1 MANSLLL
8 YIDKWYIVGAI
19 YGNDTIRPLSLP
31 NREDR
36 IWLYFHED
44 LLRDEIS
51 YGKVFQ
57 KKYRDNEPHYYGDIF
72 SNITKSSATFTLY
85 QRQQPMREI
94 FRSSKIFDELKSR
107 VESEGVIDTY
117 ISFSED
123 INYAS
128 RLIFIE
134 EIEKEDFKVINKSV
148 SLSLLAIMNTIHQRQ
163 KVEDGRYLVLTACNE
178 NLHYSIF
185 NQLED
190 QLININSDTLPGR
203 GIDVR
208 NRALIE
214 EVVDTINNNEL
225 VLQTN
230 AELEEEY
237 CRMNQFAD
245 KWAAKLK
252 TSNSSIPIIISDI
265 TLSIDPNKSYSA
277 KLAKNKVIERTK
289 AIIRQIVDVIVTFAK
304 KNCEGKSVSDII
316 LIGDTLTNEQ
326 FIKELL
332 GRYSLSIDNVVK
344 YQDADLTT
352 ILGSYPTIDHS
363 LFSSLE
369 ADFETIAKKQLEEI
383 QTEETDAKI
392 RILEQ
397 VDTDA
402 RNAREKEA
410 KDKERKFN
418 DAMEKGYEAERNQ
431 EYSDMKD
438 YFEIAL
444 KYRPEDEEAK
454 QKKEEANI
462 KKAEQEV
469 SQRNYKQKI
478 QQAKS
483 YLESGDY
490 ETAKQRAE
498 EALTFMSNSIEAQNI
513 KKEANNRL
521 KSQREFD
528 RYLDRFDMFL
538 AQKLYSEAEEE
549 LTKAKLLDL
558 DNNDI
563 LNKKEEKLSKAINE
577 NIERI
582 DSLKQRLETAIKSNN
597 FDEAINIC
605 SGLIGVDNANKE
617 KWTGKLAA
625 ITIAKDRALEKD
637 KRWQQLLKDM
647 ETAQLANDLKQLV
660 ILCKE
665 ALTIKKSSEID
676 SILEKA
682 EAKLK
687 EENEQRHLYDEIS
700 KIKDLTLKFEFKEAK
715 KLLKSIRGKI
725 DMEQE
730 RELNRLIFINE
741 DKAEKAKIA
750 NAVKDSSDNNI
761 PTAKENNKGNLD
773 SSRKSSAN
781 ADFCGDKES
790 NRKQE
795 NSETT
800 KTSKNAKNSDDF
812 FYSNTRPNKSPKDN
826 GKIKKDD
833 FDF

>member
-1 MANSLLL
+1 
-8 YIDKWYIVGAI
+8 
-19 YGNDTIRPLSLP
+19 
-31 NREDR
+31 
-36 IWLYFHED
+36 
-44 LLRDEIS
+44 
-51 YGKVFQ
+51 
-57 KKYRDNEPHYYGDIF
+57 
-72 SNITKSSATFTLY
+72 
-85 QRQQPMREI
+85 
-94 FRSSKIFDELKSR
+94 
-107 VESEGVIDTY
+107 
-117 ISFSED
+117 
-123 INYAS
+123 
-128 RLIFIE
+128 
-134 EIEKEDFKVINKSV
+134 
-148 SLSLLAIMNTIHQRQ
+148 
-163 KVEDGRYLVLTACNE
+163 
-178 NLHYSIF
+178 
-185 NQLED
+185 
-190 QLININSDTLPGR
+190 
-203 GIDVR
+203 
-208 NRALIE
+208 
-214 EVVDTINNNEL
+214 
-225 VLQTN
+225 
-230 AELEEEY
+230 
-237 CRMNQFAD
+237 
-245 KWAAKLK
+245 
-252 TSNSSIPIIISDI
+252 
-265 TLSIDPNKSYSA
+265 
-277 KLAKNKVIERTK
+277 
-289 AIIRQIVDVIVTFAK
+289 
-304 KNCEGKSVSDII
+304 
-316 LIGDTLTNEQ
+316 
-326 FIKELL
+326 
-332 GRYSLSIDNVVK
+332 
-344 YQDADLTT
+344 
-352 ILGSYPTIDHS
+352 
-363 LFSSLE
+363 
-369 ADFETIAKKQLEEI
+369 
-383 QTEETDAKI
+383 
-392 RILEQ
+392 
-397 VDTDA
+397 
-402 RNAREKEA
+402 
-410 KDKERKFN
+410 
-418 DAMEKGYEAERNQ
+418 
-431 EYSDMKD
+431 
-438 YFEIAL
+438 
-444 KYRPEDEEAK
+444 
-454 QKKEEANI
+454 
-462 KKAEQEV
+462 
-469 SQRNYKQKI
+469 
-478 QQAKS
+478 
-483 YLESGDY
+483 
-490 ETAKQRAE
+490 
-498 EALTFMSNSIEAQNI
+498 MSNSIEAQNI